1 MRLASGTIASL
12 ALTIGALLV
21 LIVVDLSTNNI
32 INSGRRPPKTSFLR
46 PLASSSRRHLY
57 NYSKNSS
64 SSNSGSYSS
73 SSNSGSYGGDYS
85 STSSS
90 YMNSKYSNGDGS
102 YGGSYGG
109 TNAPSSQS
117 SSSSQ
122 QQQQYGNNYANYEDN
137 SSYNN
142 DQNYQ
147 NQQYEN
153 SNYIWQSDDDDNYKG
168 DDGSYYNQNSNYKAD
183 GNYNGRGQSWGG
195 QAVQGYS
202 DDEEPVVYQE
212 GLDEDGEL
220 WNFFGTIPGLSA
232 KETTAVSV
240 LGIVV
245 SLSVIFLMF
254 LACGYNL
261 FDVVG
266 MYCCCGIF
274 GHTDASSGPTE
285 TVEDGF
291 VKLGEY

>member
-32 INSGRRPPKTSFLR
+32 INSVRRPPKTSFLR

-266 MYCCCGIF
+266 MYCCCGLF

>member
-1 MRLASGTIASL
+1 
-12 ALTIGALLV
+12 
-21 LIVVDLSTNNI
+21 
-32 INSGRRPPKTSFLR
+32 
-46 PLASSSRRHLY
+46 
-57 NYSKNSS
+57 
-64 SSNSGSYSS
+64 
-73 SSNSGSYGGDYS
+73 
-85 STSSS
+85 
-90 YMNSKYSNGDGS
+90 MNSKYSNGDGS

-117 SSSSQ
+117 SSQ

-142 DQNYQ
+142 NQNYQ

-195 QAVQGYS
+195 QAVQAYS

-212 GLDEDGEL
+212 GLDEDDEL
-220 WNFFGTIPGLSA
+220 WKFFGTIAGLSA
-232 KETTAVSV
+232 KETAAVSV
-240 LGIVV
+240 LAVLV
-245 SLSVIFLMF
+245 SLSVIFLLF

-261 FDVVG
+261 FDAVR
-266 MYCCCGIF
+266 MYCCCGLF
-274 GHTDASSGPTE
+274 GHTDESSGPTE
-285 TVEDGF
+285 TIEDGF
-291 VKLGEY
+291 VKLGDY

>member
-1 MRLASGTIASL
+1 MRLTSGTITSL
-12 ALTIGALLV
+12 ALTFGALLV

-46 PLASSSRRHLY
+46 PSASSSRRHLS
-57 NYSKNSS
+57 NYSKNTSS
-64 SSNSGSYSS
+64 SSGSYSS

-85 STSSS
+85 SASSN

-102 YGGSYGG
+102 YGG
-109 TNAPSSQS
+109 TNAPSSL

-137 SSYNN
+137 SSYNSN
-142 DQNYQ
+142 QNYQ
-147 NQQYEN
+147 NQNYDN

-212 GLDEDGEL
+212 GLDEDDKL
-220 WNFFGTIPGLSA
+220 WKVFGTIAGLSA
-232 KETTAVSV
+232 KETAAVSV
-240 LGIVV
+240 LAVVV
-245 SLSVIFLMF
+245 SLSMIFLMF

-266 MYCCCGIF
+266 MYCCCGLF
-274 GHTDASSGPTE
+274 GHRNESSGPTE
-285 TVEDGF
+285 TIEDGF
-291 VKLGEY
+291 VKLGDY